1 MFCLP
6 AFAVGLGLVLAAT
19 APDLAAQD
27 AEERFQ
33 FGGWL
38 RSSLEAGL
46 TGGGHDPGAPDP
58 LARVY
63 RPRPV

>member
-1 MFCLP
+1 MFGPP
-6 AFAVGLGLVLAAT
+6 AFALGLGLVLAAT

-38 RSSLEAGL
+38 RSSLEA
-46 TGGGHDPGAPDP
+46 A
-58 LARVY
+58 
-63 RPRPV
+63 